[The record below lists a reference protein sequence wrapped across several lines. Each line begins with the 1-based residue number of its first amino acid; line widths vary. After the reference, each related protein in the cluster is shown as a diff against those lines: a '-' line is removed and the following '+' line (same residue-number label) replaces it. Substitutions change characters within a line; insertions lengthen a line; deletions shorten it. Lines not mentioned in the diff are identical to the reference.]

1 VVRAPQALAKYIAT
15 KGSIT
20 INGVS
25 LTVNH
30 VAGSEFDVNLIPHTL
45 DVTTLNE
52 LKTGTK
58 VNLEI
63 DLIARYVERMMQG
76 EKEESK

>member
-1 VVRAPQALAKYIAT
+1 MVRAPQALAKYIAV

-25 LTVNH
+25 LTVNE
-30 VAGSEFDVNLIPHTL
+30 VEGAVFNVNLIPHTL
-45 DVTTLNE
+45 AVTTLNE
-52 LKTGTK
+52 LSAGTK

-63 DLIARYVERMMQG
+63 DLIARYVERMLAAG
-76 EKEESK
+76 NG